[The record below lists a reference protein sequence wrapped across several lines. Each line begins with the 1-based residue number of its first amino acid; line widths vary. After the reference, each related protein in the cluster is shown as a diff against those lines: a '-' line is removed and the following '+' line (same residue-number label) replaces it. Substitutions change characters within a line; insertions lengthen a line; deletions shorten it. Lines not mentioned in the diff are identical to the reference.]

1 MASPANIVLTDG
13 TTNHTFVPL
22 SREGT
27 LYKGIARE
35 AVTYAGHPQLA
46 LSASFADKNRPD
58 THKVRSSIAWPIEA
72 LVDGVT
78 VVVRTY
84 RRNVDYV
91 LPASGTDAE
100 RLKFSSMCEA
110 FDANALARGYVR
122 TLDCVL

>member
-27 LYKGIARE
+27 LYKAIARE

-46 LSASFADKNRPD
+46 ISASFADRNRPD
-58 THKVRSSIAWPIEA
+58 THKVRQSLFWPVEVV
-72 LVDGVT
+72 VDGVT
-78 VVVRTY
+78 VVARIY
-84 RRNVDYV
+84 RRNTDFV

-110 FDANALARGYVR
+110 FDANALIRGYVR